1 MRPSDATRAWQNTD
15 AVRLCNEPAPIVLR
29 GHRVV
34 RCGLLCAFAFVVS
47 LSGAR
52 GAAGQPARGVDADEY
67 TALIRQYRSGAFQAA
82 TTLLARWRPERL
94 RDVVRRVAPP
104 TDVDATHAKAAIML
118 HSDVAILLA
127 ALDQRLSEQHVD
139 AARKWLRGLSGTAAA
154 TFKDQW
160 HAYAAW
166 PSLVRHDL
174 RQATLAVR
182 QGIGAFPRS
191 TDLQVMQGVLG
202 ELAARSETSDVRGDW
217 RTALASDQD
226 QLDRRPITRIERGL
240 AAATVAYQRAL
251 DLDPSSV
258 SARLR
263 LGWVLA
269 INNSHN
275 RARAHLEL
283 VVGVAASAEQRYL
296 AHLILGGLAEQDG
309 QPGRA
314 LEAYRAAHAVHP
326 RAQTAHIAF
335 MRAAQVAGD
344 AELARRLFAEYAA
357 AVPWIEDPWWAFSM
371 GLDSD
376 LAVRLRADASQR

>member
-1 MRPSDATRAWQNTD
+1 MRPSDATRAWQNIA
-15 AVRLCNEPAPIVLR
+15 AVKLWNEQGLTVLR
-29 GHRVV
+29 GHPVV
-34 RCGLLCAFAFVVS
+34 RCGLLCAFALAAS
-47 LSGAR
+47 LSGVP
-52 GAAGQPARGVDADEY
+52 GASGQSRRALDADEY
-67 TALIRQYRSGAFQAA
+67 TALIRQYRSGAFQTA
-82 TTLLARWRPERL
+82 TAVLARWPPERL
-94 RDVVRRVAPP
+94 RDVIRRVAPP

-182 QGIGAFPRS
+182 QGIAAFPRS
-191 TDLQVMQGVLG
+191 TDLQVMQGVLR
-202 ELAARSETSDVRGDW
+202 ELAARSETSDFRGDW
-217 RTALASDQD
+217 RAERAGDQD
-226 QLDRRPITRIERGL
+226 QSDRRITRIESGL

-251 DLDPSSV
+251 DLDPSSI

-296 AHLILGGLAEQDG
+296 SHLILGGLAEQDG